1 VPGPLADGLSLLAVA
16 FASALVPLVN
26 IEAYLGVRGAVS
38 DGSTAERLVLLG
50 LVAALGQMIGKLVWY
65 RLGASSLRWRWV
77 RRRLENPS
85 AQARL
90 ARWRGRTSD
99 RPVLAG
105 ALVFG
110 SAFSGFP
117 PFAILAVVAG
127 QLGMSVVAF
136 FALGLVGRWL
146 RFSAVLGGAEWLA
159 TLLR

>member
-1 VPGPLADGLSLLAVA
+1 VPGPLADGLSLLTVA

-38 DGSTAERLVLLG
+38 TVSTAERLLLMG
-50 LVAALGQMIGKLVWY
+50 LVAAFGQMVGKLVWY
-65 RLGASSLRWRWV
+65 RLGASSLGWGWV

-99 RPVLAG
+99 RPLVAG
-105 ALVFG
+105 VLVFG
-110 SAFSGFP
+110 SAFSGLP
-117 PFAILAVVAG
+117 PFAILSVVAG
-127 QLGMSVVAF
+127 QLGMSVLAF
-136 FALGLVGRWL
+136 FTLGLLGRWL
-146 RFSAVLGGAEWLA
+146 RFSAVLGSAGWLA

>member
-1 VPGPLADGLSLLAVA
+1 MPGPLADGLSLLAVA

-38 DGSTAERLVLLG
+38 AGSTAERLLLLG
-50 LVAALGQMIGKLVWY
+50 LVAALGQMIGK
-65 RLGASSLRWRWV
+65 LRWRWV

-90 ARWRGRTSD
+90 VRWRGRTSQ

-105 ALVFG
+105 VLVFG

-136 FALGLVGRWL
+136 FTLGLLGRWL
-146 RFSAVLGGAEWLA
+146 RFSAVLGGAGWLA
-159 TLLR
+159 SLLG